1 MPPTPYQCGHGPGMC
16 KQSGSSLSSNQPP
29 GNSQGSSAGTR
40 GKGASRSGAPPHPA
54 PCLSFLIRNEE
65 GEAALDTLSKHRA
78 PTLGLMLN
86 KVRKVRGYQNTLQ
99 LISPSVESSLGLEGG
114 TPASWS
120 QTLNRA
126 SYPQAATA
134 SGKFFTSLGVN
145 FQT

>member
-1 MPPTPYQCGHGPGMC
+1 MDTDRECANKAAAAYHQTSLLEIHRAPVRAHVERGPRAPEPP
-16 KQSGSSLSSNQPP
+16 
-29 GNSQGSSAGTR
+29 
-40 GKGASRSGAPPHPA
+40 SRPA